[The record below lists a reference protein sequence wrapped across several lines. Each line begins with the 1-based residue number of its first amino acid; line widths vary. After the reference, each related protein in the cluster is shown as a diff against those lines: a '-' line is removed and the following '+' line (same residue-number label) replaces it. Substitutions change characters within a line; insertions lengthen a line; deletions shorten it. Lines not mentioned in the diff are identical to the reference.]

1 MVKKKSSKSL
11 VNMIFLLASWN
22 HERVTINVL
31 MFLSTNSILCHLA
44 AFRLLLLIISHIFFF
59 LFECQ
64 VIFYFMPDLMIFTFL
79 CAGFLCVCVCI
90 PPIYKPYFYSLL
102 GITKA
107 MFIQG
112 YIFPIGEAKNL
123 LGTLLMLF
131 KLFHFSL
138 WLLEIEIVSPCV
150 SSRCFPL

>member
-1 MVKKKSSKSL
+1 
-11 VNMIFLLASWN
+11 
-22 HERVTINVL
+22 

-59 LFECQ
+59 PFLMPSNFLFHARSYDFYPFVCW
-64 VIFYFMPDLMIFTFL
+64 IFFL
-79 CAGFLCVCVCI
+79 CVCI